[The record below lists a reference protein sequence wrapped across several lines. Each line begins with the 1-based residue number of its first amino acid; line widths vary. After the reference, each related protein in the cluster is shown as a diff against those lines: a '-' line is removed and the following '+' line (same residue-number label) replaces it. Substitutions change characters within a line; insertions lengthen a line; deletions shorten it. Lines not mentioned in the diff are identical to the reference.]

1 MLRITAL
8 AAILLAGFPQ
18 LTQGI
23 YSPALPN
30 ITLSLQ
36 TTGQFTQWT
45 LSLYFI
51 GFAIGVLLWGT
62 LSDHFGRR
70 FCMLSGIA
78 CYTIASIACIF
89 INTIYGL
96 FVAMLFQAYGASVG
110 SVITMTMIR
119 DSYQV

>member
-23 YSPALPN
+23 YSPALPT
-30 ITLSLQ
+30 ITLNLQ

-45 LSLYFI
+45 LCLYFI
-51 GFAIGVLLWGT
+51 GFAVGVLVWGA

-70 FCMLSGIA
+70 FCMLLGLA
-78 CYTIASIACIF
+78 CYTLASITCVF
-89 INTIYGL
+89 VDTIYGL
-96 FVAMLFQAYGASVG
+96 SAALLLQAIGAIVG

-119 DSYQV
+119 DG